1 MMGNFKK
8 YLYNSKSIPTKFSII
23 YVIIGVVGIVFL
35 DKLVSEFFK
44 YNSITEQGPLTFGI
58 LFLISTGLI
67 LFIMLNHMQNVIQRI
82 DKSYKELKD
91 QDKERLIPYEFAL
104 NNSIDA
110 IYWFTLDA
118 KFVYVNEAAC
128 QMVGRSKE
136 EFLEEMYLE
145 DMDPNFNRK
154 TAPQCMREIYNHRNW
169 RLETTQIRKDGSIFP
184 VEVSG
189 HGFTHNGK
197 EYVCAFA
204 RNVTQKL
211 EYRTKITKMNQEL
224 KKSVEEKDIL
234 LKEIHHRVKNNME
247 IISSLL
253 NMQERRT
260 TDEDMIYILQQSRSR
275 IHTMA
280 LVHEFLYLG
289 ENLAYINLPNYIK
302 KLIDD
307 IKDLYC
313 SQNTHLEVD
322 LNIEKLVFSTNRC
335 IQIGMILH
343 ELCVNSLKYAF
354 KENRDNKLL
363 IHIKTKND
371 LIELKLKDNGK
382 GITSID
388 DLDCTDSIGT
398 QLIFSIVQDQLDGE
412 IEFTNNNGLECNIKF
427 PKKEDDYE

>member
-1 MMGNFKK
+1 MGNLKQYFFD
-8 YLYNSKSIPTKFSII
+8 NKSIPTKFSIS
-23 YVIIGVVGIVFL
+23 YVLIGVLGIVFL
-35 DKLVSEFFK
+35 DKLISEFFK
-44 YNSITEQGPLTFGI
+44 YNSIMDQGPLTFGI
-58 LFLISTGLI
+58 LFLLSTGII
-67 LFIMLNHMQNVIQRI
+67 LFIMLNHMQKVIQRI
-82 DKSYKELKD
+82 DNSYRELKD
-91 QDKERLIPYEFAL
+91 KDKERLVPYEFAL

-110 IYWFTLDA
+110 IYWFTLDG

-128 QMVGRSKE
+128 QMVGRTKD
-136 EFLEEMYLE
+136 EFLKKMHLE
-145 DMDPNFNRK
+145 DMDPNFDRE
-154 TAPQCMREIYNHRNW
+154 TAKDCMINIYNHKNW
-169 RLETTQIRKDGSIFP
+169 RLETTQIKKDGTIFP

-189 HGFTHNGK
+189 HGFMHNGTK
-197 EYVCAFA
+197 YVCAFA
-204 RNVTQKL
+204 RDMTQKQ

-224 KKSVEEKDIL
+224 QKSVEEKDIL

-260 TDEDMIYILQQSRSR
+260 KDQEMIYILQQSRSR

-289 ENLAYINLPNYIK
+289 ENLAFINLPNYIK
-302 KLIDD
+302 RLLDD

-313 SQNTHLEVD
+313 SQNTRLEVD
-322 LNIEKLVFSTNRC
+322 LKIEKLIFSTNRC

-363 IHIKTKND
+363 LHIKTKDD
-371 LIELKLKDNGK
+371 LIELKLRDNGE
-382 GITSID
+382 GISSID
-388 DLDCTDSIGT
+388 DLDCADSIGT

-412 IEFTNNNGLECNIKF
+412 IEFRNNDGLECNIKF
-427 PKKEDDYE
+427 PKKEEDE

>member
-1 MMGNFKK
+1 MGKLMK
-8 YLYNSKSIPTKFSII
+8 YFFDNKSLPTKFSIS
-23 YVIIGVVGIVFL
+23 YVLIGVLGIVFL
-35 DKLVSEFFK
+35 DKLISEFFK
-44 YNSITEQGPLTFGI
+44 YNSIMDQGPLTFGI
-58 LFLISTGLI
+58 LFLLSTGII
-67 LFIMLNHMQNVIQRI
+67 LFVMLNHMQKVIQRI
-82 DKSYKELKD
+82 DNSYRELKD
-91 QDKERLIPYEFAL
+91 KDKERLVPYEFAL

-110 IYWFTLDA
+110 IYWFTLDG

-128 QMVGRSKE
+128 QMVGRTKE
-136 EFLEEMYLE
+136 EFLIEMHLE
-145 DMDPNFNRK
+145 DMDPNFDRQ
-154 TAPQCMREIYNHRNW
+154 TAKECMINIYNHKNW
-169 RLETTQIRKDGSIFP
+169 RLETTQIKKDGTIFP

-189 HGFTHNGK
+189 HGFMHNGT

-204 RNVTQKL
+204 RDMTQKQ

-224 KKSVEEKDIL
+224 QKSVEEKDIL

-260 TDEDMIYILQQSRSR
+260 KDQEMIYTLQQSRSR

-289 ENLAYINLPNYIK
+289 ENLAFINLPNYIK
-302 KLIDD
+302 RLLDD

-313 SQNTHLEVD
+313 SQNTRLEVD
-322 LNIEKLVFSTNRC
+322 LKIEKLIFSTNRC

-363 IHIKTKND
+363 LHIKTKDD
-371 LIELKLKDNGK
+371 LIELKLRDNGE
-382 GITSID
+382 GISSID
-388 DLDCTDSIGT
+388 DLDSSNSIGT

-412 IEFTNNNGLECNIKF
+412 IEFRNNNGLECNIKF
-427 PKKEDDYE
+427 PKKEEDE

>member
-1 MMGNFKK
+1 MGNIKQYFFD
-8 YLYNSKSIPTKFSII
+8 NKSIPTKFSIS
-23 YVIIGVVGIVFL
+23 YVLIGVLGIVFL
-35 DKLVSEFFK
+35 DKLISEFFK
-44 YNSITEQGPLTFGI
+44 YNSIVEQGPLTFGI
-58 LFLISTGLI
+58 LFLLSTGII
-67 LFIMLNHMQNVIQRI
+67 LFVMLNHMQKVIQRI
-82 DKSYKELKD
+82 DNSYKELKD
-91 QDKERLIPYEFAL
+91 KDKERLVPYEFAL

-110 IYWFTLDA
+110 IYWFTLDG

-128 QMVGRSKE
+128 EMVGRTKE
-136 EFLEEMYLE
+136 EFLQEMYLE
-145 DMDPNFNRK
+145 DMDPNFNRE
-154 TAPQCMREIYNHRNW
+154 TAKECMINIYNHKSW
-169 RLETTQIRKDGSIFP
+169 RLETTQIKKDGTIFP

-189 HGFTHNGK
+189 HGFNHSGT

-204 RNVTQKL
+204 RDMTQKQ

-224 KKSVEEKDIL
+224 QKSVEEKDIL

-260 TDEDMIYILQQSRSR
+260 NDEEMIYALQQSRSR

-289 ENLAYINLPNYIK
+289 ENLAFINLPNYIK
-302 KLIDD
+302 RLLDD

-313 SQNTHLEVD
+313 SQNTRLEVD
-322 LNIEKLVFSTNRC
+322 LKIEKLVFSTNRC

-363 IHIKTKND
+363 LHIKTKND
-371 LIELKLKDNGK
+371 LIELKLRDNGE
-382 GITSID
+382 GISSID
-388 DLDCTDSIGT
+388 ELDCTNSIGT

-412 IEFTNNNGLECNIKF
+412 IEFKNNNGLECNIKF
-427 PKKEDDYE
+427 PKKEEDE

>member
-1 MMGNFKK
+1 MGNLKQYFFD
-8 YLYNSKSIPTKFSII
+8 NKSIPTKFSIS
-23 YVIIGVVGIVFL
+23 YVLIGVLGIVFL
-35 DKLVSEFFK
+35 DKLISEFFK
-44 YNSITEQGPLTFGI
+44 YNSIMDQGPLTFGI
-58 LFLISTGLI
+58 LFLLSTGII
-67 LFIMLNHMQNVIQRI
+67 LFIMLNHMQKVIQRI
-82 DKSYKELKD
+82 DNSYRELKD
-91 QDKERLIPYEFAL
+91 KDKERLVPYEFAL

-110 IYWFTLDA
+110 IYWFTLDG

-128 QMVGRSKE
+128 QMVGRTKE
-136 EFLEEMYLE
+136 EFLEEMHLE
-145 DMDPNFNRK
+145 DMDPNFDRE
-154 TAPQCMREIYNHRNW
+154 TAKDCMINIYNHKNW
-169 RLETTQIRKDGSIFP
+169 RLETTQIKKDGTIFP

-189 HGFTHNGK
+189 HGFMHNGT

-204 RNVTQKL
+204 RDMTQKQ

-224 KKSVEEKDIL
+224 QKSVEEKDIL

-260 TDEDMIYILQQSRSR
+260 KDQEMIYILQQSRSR

-289 ENLAYINLPNYIK
+289 ENLAFINLPNYIK
-302 KLIDD
+302 RLLDD

-313 SQNTHLEVD
+313 SQNTRLEVD
-322 LNIEKLVFSTNRC
+322 LKIEKLIFSTNRC

-363 IHIKTKND
+363 LHIKTKDD
-371 LIELKLKDNGK
+371 LIELKLRDNGE
-382 GITSID
+382 GISSID
-388 DLDCTDSIGT
+388 DLDCADSIGT

-412 IEFTNNNGLECNIKF
+412 IEFKNNNGLECNIKF
-427 PKKEDDYE
+427 PKKEEEDE